1 MKLAGLS
8 REIEENLHK
17 GSWIRKL
24 FDEGARLKKEFGD
37 DQVFDFSLGNP
48 IVEPPEA
55 FKRALREEVEKGNHG
70 YIQNQGLPAAR
81 EKVAQFLGSRFE
93 AEFAAERVVMTVGAG
108 GALNVALKSIVNPG
122 EEVIILAPYFAEYK
136 LYIENYG
143 GKAVSCPLT
152 PRFEIDIEAVRQS
165 ITPKTKGLILN
176 TPHNPTGTVLSQKN
190 IDDLGAL
197 LKEIEGKNGQTIYV
211 LFDEPYSQLIYDAE
225 LANPFQSYHRV
236 ILASSFSKDLGI
248 AGERLGYIGLDS
260 KMPDSGLLINAF
272 VYCNRTLGFVNAPVM
287 MQRAVARMDDV
298 RVDASAYKAR
308 RDLMVGILKEAGF
321 EFEMP
326 KGGFFVFPKSP
337 IEDEVAFCVHAAQKY
352 KLLIVPSSGFG
363 IKGHFRLS
371 FSVPIEQ
378 IKNSRD
384 IFVSLYK
391 DFA

>member
-1 MKLAGLS
+1 MKLAVLS
-8 REIEENLHK
+8 REIEENLNK

-55 FKRALREEVEKGNHG
+55 FKRALIEEAEKGNHG
-70 YIQNQGLPAAR
+70 YIQNQGLAAAR
-81 EKVAQFLGSRFE
+81 EKVAQFLASRFE
-93 AEFAAERVVMTVGAG
+93 AKFSAERVVMTVGAG

-122 EEVIILAPYFAEYK
+122 DEVIILAPYFAEYK

-152 PRFEIDIEAVRQS
+152 SRFEIDIDAVRQS

-197 LKEIEGKNGQTIYV
+197 LKEIEEKSGQTIYV
-211 LFDEPYSQLIYDAE
+211 LFDEPYSQFIYDEE

-260 KMPDSGLLINAF
+260 KMPDAGLLINAF

-287 MQRAVARMDDV
+287 MQRAVARMDDL
-298 RVDASAYKAR
+298 RVDASAYKER
-308 RDLMVGILKEAGF
+308 RDLMVDILKEAGF

-326 KGGFFVFPKSP
+326 KGGFFVFRNRQLKMKSHFACMPPKNTN
-337 IEDEVAFCVHAAQKY
+337 Y
-352 KLLIVPSSGFG
+352 
-363 IKGHFRLS
+363 
-371 FSVPIEQ
+371 
-378 IKNSRD
+378 
-384 IFVSLYK
+384 
-391 DFA
+391 

>member
-1 MKLAGLS
+1 MRKGQMKLAGLS
-8 REIEENLHK
+8 REVEENLNK

-24 FDEGARLKKEFGD
+24 FDEGARLKKEFGE

-55 FKRALREEVEKGNHG
+55 FKRALIEEAEKGSHG

-81 EKVAQFLGSRFE
+81 EKVGQFLGSRFE
-93 AEFAAERVVMTVGAG
+93 ADFSAERIVMTVGAG

-152 PRFEIDIEAVRQS
+152 SRFEIDIEAVRQS
-165 ITPKTKGLILN
+165 ITPQTKGLILN

-197 LKEIEGKNGQTIYV
+197 LKEIEEKSGQTIYV
-211 LFDEPYSQLIYDAE
+211 LFDEPYSQLIYDEE

-248 AGERLGYIGLDS
+248 AR
-260 KMPDSGLLINAF
+260 SGSGISDWTAE
-272 VYCNRTLGFVNAPVM
+272 CRMRTF
-287 MQRAVARMDDV
+287 
-298 RVDASAYKAR
+298 
-308 RDLMVGILKEAGF
+308 
-321 EFEMP
+321 
-326 KGGFFVFPKSP
+326 
-337 IEDEVAFCVHAAQKY
+337 
-352 KLLIVPSSGFG
+352 
-363 IKGHFRLS
+363 
-371 FSVPIEQ
+371 
-378 IKNSRD
+378 
-384 IFVSLYK
+384 
-391 DFA
+391 

>member
-55 FKRALREEVEKGNHG
+55 FKRALIEEAEKGNHG
-70 YIQNQGLPAAR
+70 YIQNQGLPEAR
-81 EKVAQFLGSRFE
+81 EKVAQFLASRFE
-93 AEFAAERVVMTVGAG
+93 AEFSAERVVMTVGAG

-152 PRFEIDIEAVRQS
+152 SRFEIDIEAVRQS

-197 LKEIEGKNGQTIYV
+197 LKEIEEKSGQTIYV

-260 KMPDSGLLINAF
+260 KMPDLRSF
-272 VYCNRTLGFVNAPVM
+272 DQC
-287 MQRAVARMDDV
+287 
-298 RVDASAYKAR
+298 
-308 RDLMVGILKEAGF
+308 
-321 EFEMP
+321 
-326 KGGFFVFPKSP
+326 
-337 IEDEVAFCVHAAQKY
+337 FCV
-352 KLLIVPSSGFG
+352 L
-363 IKGHFRLS
+363 
-371 FSVPIEQ
+371 
-378 IKNSRD
+378 
-384 IFVSLYK
+384 
-391 DFA
+391 